1 MKWRLYL
8 VISIASL
15 SWVAVFAAWFGYFT
29 LPNKW
34 LNNTDALA
42 KTVEIKT
49 NPSAGLNKIN
59 VFKIPFTPQA
69 PYAKWDALH
78 QEACEEASMIMV
90 AEYFKQNKKLQ
101 LPADYAEKEILKL
114 VTWEE
119 KNVYT
124 MDVTA
129 SEVVK
134 ILKDYFNLEA
144 KVVPYNVSVLRAA
157 LLKKQP
163 VLIPAAGRKLGNPY
177 FHRPGPLYHML
188 VIKGFQGNEFITN
201 DPGTKRGEN
210 FRYTEKILNKAVHD
224 WNGGAVDKGEQVMII
239 ISGYVKPLK

>member
-59 VFKIPFTPQA
+59 VFKIPFTPKA

-78 QEACEEASMIMV
+78 QEAYEEASMIMV
-90 AEYFKQNKKLQ
+90 AEYFKQK
-101 LPADYAEKEILKL
+101 
-114 VTWEE
+114 
-119 KNVYT
+119 
-124 MDVTA
+124 
-129 SEVVK
+129 
-134 ILKDYFNLEA
+134 
-144 KVVPYNVSVLRAA
+144 
-157 LLKKQP
+157 
-163 VLIPAAGRKLGNPY
+163 
-177 FHRPGPLYHML
+177 
-188 VIKGFQGNEFITN
+188 
-201 DPGTKRGEN
+201 
-210 FRYTEKILNKAVHD
+210 
-224 WNGGAVDKGEQVMII
+224 
-239 ISGYVKPLK
+239 

>member
-1 MKWRLYL
+1 M
-8 VISIASL
+8 
-15 SWVAVFAAWFGYFT
+15 
-29 LPNKW
+29 
-34 LNNTDALA
+34 
-42 KTVEIKT
+42 
-49 NPSAGLNKIN
+49 
-59 VFKIPFTPQA
+59 
-69 PYAKWDALH
+69 
-78 QEACEEASMIMV
+78 
-90 AEYFKQNKKLQ
+90 
-101 LPADYAEKEILKL
+101 
-114 VTWEE
+114 TWEE

-188 VIKGFQGNEFITN
+188 VIKGF
-201 DPGTKRGEN
+201 K
-210 FRYTEKILNKAVHD
+210 
-224 WNGGAVDKGEQVMII
+224 VM
-239 ISGYVKPLK
+239 SL